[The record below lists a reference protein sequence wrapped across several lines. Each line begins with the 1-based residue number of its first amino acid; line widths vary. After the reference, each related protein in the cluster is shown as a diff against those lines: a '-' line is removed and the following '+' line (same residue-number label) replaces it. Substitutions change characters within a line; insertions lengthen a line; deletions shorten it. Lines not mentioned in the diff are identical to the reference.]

1 MESRSRTHSNNKRH
15 EKRKRKTRIGKL
27 HKSYDEYLLELI
39 EVTQEKWQK
48 ERELLDRSFGYDPR
62 LEFEVKKA
70 EMKYFY
76 LFKEARYRQI
86 SGRK

>member
-15 EKRKRKTRIGKL
+15 AKRKRKTRIGKL

-62 LEFEVKKA
+62 LEFEVKKSRN
-70 EMKYFY
+70 EIL
-76 LFKEARYRQI
+76 LFV
-86 SGRK
+86 